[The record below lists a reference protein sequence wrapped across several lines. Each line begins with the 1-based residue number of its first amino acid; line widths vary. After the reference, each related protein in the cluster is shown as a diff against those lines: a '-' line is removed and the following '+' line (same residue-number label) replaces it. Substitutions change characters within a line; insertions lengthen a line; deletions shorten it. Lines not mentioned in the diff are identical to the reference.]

1 MRCPTLTHCDLK
13 EQRGM
18 REQLTGESSCA
29 QLPEQVL
36 CQCCNYTALIGR
48 SSEFITLLFAVKG
61 KTSSACLL
69 PVLAGTQR

>member
-18 REQLTGESSCA
+18 REQLAGESSCA
-29 QLPEQVL
+29 QLPQQVL

-48 SSEFITLLFAVKG
+48 SSESITLLFAVKG
-61 KTSSACLL
+61 KTFSACLL
-69 PVLAGTQR
+69 PVLAGAQQ